1 MSKLLSYLRLLLP
14 FLSKLFYFYA
24 SSPGKYRV
32 IPGPAQ
38 GARLEKNASLRPAIV
53 KAKGKAKPG
62 MVHPKSVVAGT
73 LRAPRGSA
81 SLSSRRKA

>member
-1 MSKLLSYLRLLLP
+1 MAKLLLYLRLLLP
-14 FLSKLFYFYA
+14 FLSKLFYFFA
-24 SSPGKYRV
+24 PSPGKPRV

-38 GARLEKNASLRPAIV
+38 GARSEKNASNRSAAV

-62 MVHPKSVVAGT
+62 VVRLKSVVAGT